1 MKKIISILLACV
13 MLCGCVFALAS
24 CGKKL
29 SGTYKADAIVAGA
42 TYEFSGNKV
51 TITAEVLSFE
61 KSFEGTYEIT
71 ENDKEETVIIFTFEN
86 DEAEKYDGE
95 FSFAEGKEGDT
106 EYIKIGGIK
115 YNKVEK

>member
-1 MKKIISILLACV
+1 MKKIVSLLLVCV
-13 MLCGCVFALAS
+13 MLVSCIGMLAS

-29 SGTYKADAIVAGA
+29 SGTYKADVVVAGA
-42 TYEFSGNKV
+42 TYAFSGSKV
-51 TITAEVLSFE
+51 TVTAEILSFE

-86 DEAEKYDGE
+86 EEAEKYSGE

-106 EYIKIGGIK
+106 EYIKIGGVK
-115 YNKVEK
+115 YVKEKK

>member
-1 MKKIISILLACV
+1 MKKIVSLLLVCV
-13 MLCGCVFALAS
+13 MLVSCIGMLAS

-29 SGTYKADAIVAGA
+29 SGTYKLGSGVAGA
-42 TYEFSGNKV
+42 TYEFDGSKV
-51 TITAEVLSFE
+51 TVTASLIGIE

-86 DEAEKYDGE
+86 DEAETYDGE
-95 FSFAEGKEGDT
+95 FAFAEGKEGDT

-115 YNKVEK
+115 YVKEKK